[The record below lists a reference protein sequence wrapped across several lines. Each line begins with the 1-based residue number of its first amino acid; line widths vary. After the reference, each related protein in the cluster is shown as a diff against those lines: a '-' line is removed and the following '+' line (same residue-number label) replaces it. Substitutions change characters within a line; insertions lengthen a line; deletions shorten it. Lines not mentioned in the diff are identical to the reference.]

1 MLLKKRDHGC
11 WGRVLGFLL
20 RPILVSARALGGSGK
35 QYCRK
40 VCVCVCVCERERERE
55 DFFKDK
61 GSARKRGAWRFLRGS
76 LQRLGYSKERAA
88 WTLLRLSFDR

>member
-20 RPILVSARALGGSGK
+20 RPILVSARALGASGK

-40 VCVCVCVCERERERE
+40 VGVCVCVCVCVRERERERISSE
-55 DFFKDK
+55 IRVQQGK
-61 GSARKRGAWRFLRGS
+61 GE
-76 LQRLGYSKERAA
+76 LGDS
-88 WTLLRLSFDR
+88 

>member
-20 RPILVSARALGGSGK
+20 RPILVSARALGASGK

-40 VCVCVCVCERERERE
+40 VGVCVCVCVCVCVRERERERE
-55 DFFKDK
+55 RISSEIRVQQ
-61 GSARKRGAWRFLRGS
+61 GEGE
-76 LQRLGYSKERAA
+76 LGDS
-88 WTLLRLSFDR
+88 

>member
-20 RPILVSARALGGSGK
+20 RPILVSARALGASGK

-40 VCVCVCVCERERERE
+40 VGVCVCVCVRERERERG
-55 DFFKDK
+55 F
-61 GSARKRGAWRFLRGS
+61 
-76 LQRLGYSKERAA
+76 LQRLGFSKEKGSLEILKRVS
-88 WTLLRLSFDR
+88 TEIRVQQGKGSLDIIKIKL

>member
-20 RPILVSARALGGSGK
+20 RPILVSARALGASGK

-40 VCVCVCVCERERERE
+40 VGVCVCVRERERERE
-55 DFFKDK
+55 RISSEIRVQQGK
-61 GSARKRGAWRFLRGS
+61 GE
-76 LQRLGYSKERAA
+76 LGDS
-88 WTLLRLSFDR
+88 

>member
-20 RPILVSARALGGSGK
+20 RPILVSARALGASGK

-40 VCVCVCVCERERERE
+40 VCVCVCVCVRERERERE
-55 DFFKDK
+55 RISSEIRIQQGK
-61 GSARKRGAWRFLRGS
+61 GE
-76 LQRLGYSKERAA
+76 LGDS
-88 WTLLRLSFDR
+88 